1 MSPDNAPRMRA
12 LRMLLMMDAT
22 VLVLLG
28 AFFILLPRQILVA
41 FQFADLPRGVNYL
54 LGLWG
59 CCFASLGL
67 GYGIAATDP
76 RRHVAWV
83 QIGIAR
89 GLLEVAFGALC
100 LARGVVTWE
109 QGSFGMIVAA
119 FIAGAYLILY
129 PRKEAV

>member
-1 MSPDNAPRMRA
+1 MPPDNTPRMRA

-22 VLVLLG
+22 ILVLLG
-28 AFFILLPRQILVA
+28 AFFILLPRQILAA
-41 FQFADLPRGVNYL
+41 FHFADLPRGVDYL

-59 CCFASLGL
+59 CCFATLGL

-100 LARGVVTWE
+100 LVRGVVDWP
-109 QGSFGMIVAA
+109 QAAFGMIVAA
-119 FIAGAYLILY
+119 FIAGAYLVLY
-129 PRKEAV
+129 PRKEAA

>member
-1 MSPDNAPRMRA
+1 MRA

-76 RRHVAWV
+76 RRHVAPCAHCIRNRILPV
-83 QIGIAR
+83 RPGFSACR
-89 GLLEVAFGALC
+89 TA
-100 LARGVVTWE
+100 
-109 QGSFGMIVAA
+109 S
-119 FIAGAYLILY
+119 LICSS
-129 PRKEAV
+129 A